1 MGQSDTATLVKRL
14 GSMIRESDAVTLTGE
29 EVGLLL
35 DVADKAR
42 TLLTNAYAMPA
53 DEQGVRLKS
62 EDAVRLQW
70 ALQQIGAGEGWS
82 PQSLEV

>member
-1 MGQSDTATLVKRL
+1 MGKSDVAPLVRRL
-14 GSMIRESDAVTLTGE
+14 GAMPQESDAVTLTRE

-42 TLLTNAYAMPA
+42 TLLANAYAMPA
-53 DEQGVRLKS
+53 DELGVRLKS

-82 PQSLEV
+82 PEALQV